1 MTLFFVGMTYVKINH
16 MKKYI
21 LSLSLII
28 AFTFYV
34 LLESQNSIPVVS
46 GSATNAQPGN
56 NIINTPSSVTPATP
70 VAAVPQPVH
79 AESNSE
85 SDSES
90 DSAASAPT
98 PSTVPAPT
106 PAPVTPATP
115 APTPIATGL
124 YHDGS
129 YTGDSVNVYYG
140 NVQTQAV
147 ISGGKLM
154 NVNILD
160 YPHDRNTSARI
171 NSAALPKLVRE
182 AIASQNAQVD
192 IVSGATETSQ
202 GFRQSLATALANAKG

>member
-1 MTLFFVGMTYVKINH
+1 

-21 LSLSLII
+21 LSFSLII

-46 GSATNAQPGN
+46 GSATSAQPGN
-56 NIINTPSSVTPATP
+56 NIANAPSSVTPATP
-70 VAAVPQPVH
+70 VAAVLQPVH
-79 AESNSE
+79 SE

-90 DSAASAPT
+90 DSVASAPT

-106 PAPVTPATP
+106 PTPVTPPAPAPAPVPPPAPVPAPVPTP

-124 YHDGS
+124 YRDGS

-160 YPHDRNTSARI
+160 YPHDRNTSAHI
-171 NSAALPKLVRE
+171 NSAALPKLVQE

-202 GFRQSLATALANAKG
+202 GFQQSLATALAKAKN